1 MLQLKRRLAE
11 ARKEEGFTLIEL
23 AVVILIIGI
32 LLAVA
37 IPTFLGVRKNAQN
50 KAAQSTVRNALT
62 AAKSWASDGGTYS
75 GLDAAT
81 LVAEQPE
88 LQLNATA
95 TTSSANQSEIGVAV
109 DATTNTVVLVA
120 KSRAG
125 NCYFLRDNLDDSGAV
140 GSLQYGKSTVSGTTA
155 CSTTATVTWATKW

>member
-1 MLQLKRRLAE
+1 MLHLQRRLAE
-11 ARKEEGFTLIEL
+11 ARKEDGFTLIEL

-75 GLDAAT
+75 GLDAAK
-81 LVAEQPE
+81 LQAEAPE
-88 LQLNATA
+88 VVIAGATSNSPTSVGVTV
-95 TTSSANQSEIGVAV
+95 TT
-109 DATTNTVVLVA
+109 DFTMVLVA
-120 KSRAG
+120 KSRTG
-125 NCYFLRDNLDDSGAV
+125 NCYYLRDNLDDTGTIATSQYAKTIGGA
-140 GSLQYGKSTVSGTTA
+140 TGTGTCDSA
-155 CSTTATVTWATKW
+155 AAALVWSNKW